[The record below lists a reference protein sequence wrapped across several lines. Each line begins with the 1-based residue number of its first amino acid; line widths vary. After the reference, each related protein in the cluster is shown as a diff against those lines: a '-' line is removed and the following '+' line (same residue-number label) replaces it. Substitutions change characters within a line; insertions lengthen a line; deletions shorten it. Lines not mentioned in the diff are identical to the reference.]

1 MCKVVCWF
9 QLSTAACDFLF
20 YFFVFCCFYC
30 VNKFICEERFKVHQC
45 YVKRAAHDPRVLGWQ
60 VMRKM
65 DLNEP
70 KLIKYKLIKSKSKNK
85 NFIMN

>member
-1 MCKVVCWF
+1 M
-9 QLSTAACDFLF
+9 
-20 YFFVFCCFYC
+20 
-30 VNKFICEERFKVHQC
+30 HQC